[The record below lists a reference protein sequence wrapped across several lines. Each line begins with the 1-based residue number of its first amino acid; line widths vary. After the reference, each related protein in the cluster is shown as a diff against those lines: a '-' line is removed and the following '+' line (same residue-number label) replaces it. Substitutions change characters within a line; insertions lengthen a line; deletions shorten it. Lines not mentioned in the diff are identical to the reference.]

1 MIWVWSNW
9 ENKAFSS
16 QSEKVQRDFLL
27 IRRNVNINCRDSHPS
42 FKAYVDGR
50 GSRLTLW
57 FGVYEAVL
65 GCAVVCLWVYSVW
78 SHGTVPL
85 EGCIHFWKWGM
96 KEDICSVDIIS
107 FHCRAPSFRACVWCR
122 EAHYLHESSR
132 CLAWRGLCV
141 LFISC
146 LESFCFLWKP
156 LGRYCWDR
164 GIVFSVIVKLA
175 PVKWNTASSFIAS
188 FLKMN
193 L

>member
-1 MIWVWSNW
+1 M
-9 ENKAFSS
+9 
-16 QSEKVQRDFLL
+16 
-27 IRRNVNINCRDSHPS
+27 
-42 FKAYVDGR
+42 
-50 GSRLTLW
+50 
-57 FGVYEAVL
+57 L

-96 KEDICSVDIIS
+96 KEDICSVNIIS
-107 FHCRAPSFRACVWCR
+107 FHCRAPNFRACVWCR

-141 LFISC
+141 FFISC

-175 PVKWNTASSFIAS
+175 PMKWNTASSFIAS
-188 FLKMN
+188 FFKWTFNVHQMGKLKLHSFISSYPCFSWEILECM
-193 L
+193 LFLLLALL